1 MSISQPE
8 PLTSEHA
15 IENIYRF
22 IADLYDEW
30 SWNQSFYPYDSEE
43 DMFYIW
49 SEYAAECLI
58 AMIEAYPDKDPLS
71 IAKDFLSRLESYIV
85 QGSDSE
91 TMFWSYAQAIES
103 IIDYYFE

>member
-15 IENIYRF
+15 IEDIYRF
-22 IADLYDEW
+22 IYDLYDEW
-30 SWNQSFYPYDSEE
+30 GYNLSFCPYDSEE

-49 SEYAAECLI
+49 GEYAAECLI
-58 AMIEAYPDKDPLS
+58 AMIESSPNKDPLS
-71 IAKDFLSRLESYIV
+71 IAKAFLSRLESYIV